1 MRAGGVVEDVTWTG
15 GVAAGCGESG
25 SVGRCGLGA
34 GEMGCDESR
43 CEEPRCEELTWEDV
57 KGVAVWDRVGE
68 GELGGTGVGSS
79 SISPRSVVV
88 VAWSIAGVI
97 VASMGGVGAVGA

>member
-1 MRAGGVVEDVTWTG
+1 M
-15 GVAAGCGESG
+15 
-25 SVGRCGLGA
+25 
-34 GEMGCDESR
+34 
-43 CEEPRCEELTWEDV
+43 

>member
-1 MRAGGVVEDVTWTG
+1 
-15 GVAAGCGESG
+15 
-25 SVGRCGLGA
+25 
-34 GEMGCDESR
+34 MGCDESR

-57 KGVAVWDRVGE
+57 KGVAVWDSVDVGK
-68 GELGGTGVGSS
+68 LGGAGVKSS